1 MTTGDSSE
9 QGELP
14 AVRRLRHDLLTPLN
28 QIIGYSDLLIGDL
41 ENANETKAKRSIT
54 KAASEGRR
62 IVGMIDD
69 VIRLMGEASRATQ
82 DVNAALQDIENNAYE
97 VKSQSPVDPD
107 GEVASS
113 IEMIKGAS
121 QNLRQQL
128 QDLVGKLA
136 DEDDDEMLG
145 TVDRIDATLPS
156 VSRDATTHPA
166 RVLVVDDNS
175 VNRDL
180 VVRHLSRAGHQSEQ
194 AHDGI
199 AGLKLMRATKFD
211 LVLLDIMMP
220 EMDGFKVLEQMSS
233 DDSLRDIPVIML
245 TSLDEV
251 DAATA
256 CLQMGADDFMSKPFD
271 ASVLQARIEAVLG
284 RERRRSVLRN
294 MSTDRVSD
302 QEQKAADL
310 LSEREKEV
318 LGLVATG
325 RSNAD
330 IAEGLFLSRFTVIRH
345 VSNIYE
351 KIQARNRADATA
363 FAYRHGFVAE
373 DAG

>member
-136 DEDDDEMLG
+136 DEDDE
-145 TVDRIDATLPS
+145 
-156 VSRDATTHPA
+156 
-166 RVLVVDDNS
+166 
-175 VNRDL
+175 
-180 VVRHLSRAGHQSEQ
+180 
-194 AHDGI
+194 
-199 AGLKLMRATKFD
+199 
-211 LVLLDIMMP
+211 
-220 EMDGFKVLEQMSS
+220 
-233 DDSLRDIPVIML
+233 
-245 TSLDEV
+245 
-251 DAATA
+251 
-256 CLQMGADDFMSKPFD
+256 
-271 ASVLQARIEAVLG
+271 
-284 RERRRSVLRN
+284 
-294 MSTDRVSD
+294 
-302 QEQKAADL
+302 
-310 LSEREKEV
+310 
-318 LGLVATG
+318 
-325 RSNAD
+325 
-330 IAEGLFLSRFTVIRH
+330 
-345 VSNIYE
+345 
-351 KIQARNRADATA
+351 
-363 FAYRHGFVAE
+363 
-373 DAG
+373 